1 LGTNDT
7 RIGCPNAPAEP
18 ALGQSKGLKSPPDAA
33 NVMDHPVPI
42 CPDCSGKLKPALAI
56 GRFIERP
63 DIRILM
69 CEQCRHLHWFAIEG
83 GALRKL

>member
-1 LGTNDT
+1 MIPGSVVL
-7 RIGCPNAPAEP
+7 NAPAEP
-18 ALGQSKGLKSPPDAA
+18 ALGQSQGLKSPPDAA